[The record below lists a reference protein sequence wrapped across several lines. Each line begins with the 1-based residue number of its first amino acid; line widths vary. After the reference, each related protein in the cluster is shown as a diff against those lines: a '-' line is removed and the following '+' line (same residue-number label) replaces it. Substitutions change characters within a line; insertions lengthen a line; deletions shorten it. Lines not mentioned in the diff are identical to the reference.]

1 MTLNSVLSQH
11 QSVIGKNGNY
21 LSYNLRTNTWKL
33 EHFNCFE
40 KIIRAVA
47 IWLNAGEK
55 YTNTR
60 LNHVITYLDSNESDQ
75 LNSTMKAL
83 WQKTYPSTPCP
94 LMDSDTNGYWKEIKG
109 KLELY
114 KDKLMPFVNDL
125 RRADR
130 KNILRITYV
139 SSIYVLMGLKPL
151 YVCSPNEA
159 PLIRWFQRN
168 FPHLRIVT
176 HEQDTY
182 LINENPLASFHPK
195 KYIAGFSGTIEKAIL
210 YAFPHLGLKDTDQRL
225 SYLLGFGPTWEAYAG
240 RNQKK
245 YKDEAQPSVF
255 TDEHYLELG
264 KVLNPLGDYHQQ
276 VEAGKNHHL
285 HYKEHPYL
293 PTKSGPPS
301 TDEEKEM
308 DKTYNHFIVD
318 SISIKTP
325 YLQQKIAL
333 QKRLLE
339 YLQID

>member
-11 QSVIGKNGNY
+11 QSVIGENGNY

-40 KIIRAVA
+40 RIIRVVA
-47 IWLNAGEK
+47 IWLNASEK

-60 LNHVITYLDSNESDQ
+60 LTHVITYLDSNQSNQ
-75 LNSTMKAL
+75 LNLTMKAL
-83 WQKTYPSTPCP
+83 WQKTYPSIPFP
-94 LMDSDTNGYWKEIKG
+94 LMDSDTNEYWKEI
-109 KLELY
+109 LA
-114 KDKLMPFVNDL
+114 KLMSYRENLETFVNEL
-125 RRADR
+125 IPAER
-130 KNILRITYV
+130 KSILRTTYI
-139 SSIYVLMGLKPL
+139 SAIYVLIGLKPL
-151 YVCSPNEA
+151 YVCQNDVA
-159 PLIRWFQRN
+159 FLLRKFQRI

-176 HEQDTY
+176 HQQDTY

-195 KYIAGFSGTIEKAIL
+195 KYIADFSGTIEKAIL
-210 YAFPHLGLKDTDQRL
+210 YAFPNLGLKDTDQRL

-264 KVLNPLGDYHQQ
+264 KVLNPLGDYQQQ

-285 HYKEHPYL
+285 KYREHGYM
-293 PTKSGPPS
+293 PTKYGPPS

-308 DKTYNHFIVD
+308 DKTYNQFIVD
-318 SISIKTP
+318 PISFKTP
-325 YLQQKIAL
+325 YLQKKIAL